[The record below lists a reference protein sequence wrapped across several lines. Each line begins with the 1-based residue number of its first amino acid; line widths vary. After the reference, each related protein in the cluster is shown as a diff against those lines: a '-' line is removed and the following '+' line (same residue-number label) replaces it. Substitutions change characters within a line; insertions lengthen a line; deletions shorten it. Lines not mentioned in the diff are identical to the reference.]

1 MNKLIKK
8 ENMPYDFWLFI
19 TVLVLLVFGS
29 IMVVSAG
36 SFLAEYK
43 FMNKNFFLISQIKN
57 AGFSVIIFL
66 FAMNFNYANYRNKY
80 FIYILYAV
88 TALALVYLLVSGYGE
103 SVKGAKRWIFG
114 FQPSELAKITIIFF
128 MAYSLTKYKE
138 RLHEYVHGYLMHLG
152 LLSVIVGLVFLQ
164 PAFSTSMMIF
174 IIGYLM
180 FYTSGMKLNHLILT
194 FVVALLPAIVAMAIL
209 QPYRMD
215 RIKTFMNPEHDTSG
229 KGWQVE
235 QSLIGLGN
243 GGITG
248 VGLGESRQKEF
259 YLPEP
264 HNDFVFSIIGD
275 EIGFIGTSL
284 TVFAYI
290 IILFRGF
297 KIARNAPD
305 FHGFVLA
312 SGITLSVIIYAVF
325 NMSITLGLVPPTGL
339 PLPLVSYGGTSLI
352 LTVFSLGVLLN
363 ISLKSSH
370 QSIDSKILETGKITV

>member
-1 MNKLIKK
+1 MNKLIKR
-8 ENMPYDFWLFI
+8 ENIPYDFWLFI
-19 TVLVLLVFGS
+19 IVLLLLVFGS

-43 FMNKNFFLISQIKN
+43 FMNKNFFLVSQIKN
-57 AGFSVIIFL
+57 AGVSIVIFL
-66 FAMNFNYANYRNKY
+66 VAMNFNYVHYKNKY
-80 FIYILYAV
+80 FIYALYAI
-88 TALALVYLLVSGYGE
+88 TMLALVYLLASSAGE

-114 FQPSELAKITIIFF
+114 FQPSELAKMTVIFF
-128 MAYSLTKYKE
+128 MAFSLNRSKD
-138 RLHEYVHGYLMHLG
+138 RLHEYKRGYLLHLG
-152 LLSVIVGLVFLQ
+152 LLSSIVLLVFLQ

-180 FYTSGMKLNHLILT
+180 FYTSGMKLSHLILT
-194 FVVALLPAIVAMAIL
+194 FLIALMPAIGYMAVK
-209 QPYRMD
+209 QPYRLD
-215 RIKTFMNPEHDTSG
+215 RIKTFLNPENDTSG

-243 GGITG
+243 GGFAG

-275 EIGFIGTSL
+275 EIGFIGTSMVVL
-284 TVFAYI
+284 AYI
-290 IILFRGF
+290 IILFRGL

-312 SGITLSVIIYAVF
+312 SGITLSVIVYAVF

-339 PLPLVSYGGTSLI
+339 PLPLISYGGTSLM
-352 LTVFSLGVLLN
+352 LTLFSLGVLLN
-363 ISLKSSH
+363 ISFKSNHKNS
-370 QSIDSKILETGKITV
+370 DEPVTENGKAAV